1 MNGIDDVGE
10 DMVVKGVTMKCEKH
24 EVAPPLLVRH
34 RGFQND
40 RDYRSYV
47 REVSSLHM
55 QVHSEGGIGVGVDV
69 DGVIVVIVLGD
80 CDPLRNGEL
89 LFHVTSDGLL
99 LLPSEG
105 DGVLMRPC
113 LV

>member
-1 MNGIDDVGE
+1 
-10 DMVVKGVTMKCEKH
+10 MKCEKH
-24 EVAPPLLVRH
+24 EVAPPLLVRS

-47 REVSSLHM
+47 REVGSMGM

-69 DGVIVVIVLGD
+69 DGAIVVIVLGD
-80 CDPLRNGEL
+80 RDPLSNGEL
-89 LFHVTSDGLL
+89 LFQVMGDGLL

-105 DGVLMRPC
+105 GGVLMCPC
-113 LV
+113 LI